1 MKNITN
7 QSVKED
13 INVII
18 ELLCRYRD
26 AIWENQEGQ
35 PAHFDNQPE
44 IVRLAMVDVRTGL
57 CIALE
62 AMKNLEML
70 RYLKTRKITP
80 IKIKNYEDSKMH

>member
-18 ELLCRYRD
+18 NLLCRYKD

-35 PAHFDNQPE
+35 PAHFDNQPK
-44 IVRLAMVDVRTGL
+44 IVKLAMADVRTGQ
-57 CIALE
+57 
-62 AMKNLEML
+62 
-70 RYLKTRKITP
+70 
-80 IKIKNYEDSKMH
+80 

>member
-35 PAHFDNQPE
+35 PAHFDNQPT
-44 IVRLAMVDVRTGL
+44 IVKLAMADVRTGL
-57 CIALE
+57 CIAFE
-62 AMKNLEML
+62 AMTKLKEIKVLEDDNP
-70 RYLKTRKITP
+70 YK
-80 IKIKNYEDSKMH
+80 E

>member
-7 QSVKED
+7 KSVKED

-26 AIWENQEGQ
+26 AIWEKQEGQ
-35 PAHFDNQPE
+35 PAHFDNQPK
-44 IVRLAMVDVRTGL
+44 IVKLAMVDVRTGL

-62 AMKNLEML
+62 AMKKL
-70 RYLKTRKITP
+70 RDVEIIEEK
-80 IKIKNYEDSKMH
+80 

>member
-7 QSVKED
+7 KSIKED

-18 ELLCRYRD
+18 NLLCRYRD

-35 PAHFDNQPE
+35 PAHFDNQPK
-44 IVRLAMVDVRTGL
+44 IVKLAMVDVRTGL

-62 AMKNLEML
+62 AMKKL
-70 RYLKTRKITP
+70 RDIEVFEDEEDNK
-80 IKIKNYEDSKMH
+80 IKI

>member
-18 ELLCRYRD
+18 ELVCRYRD

-35 PAHFDNQPE
+35 PAHFDNQPK
-44 IVRLAMVDVRTGL
+44 IVKLAMADVRTGL

-62 AMKNLEML
+62 AMTKLREIKVLEDDNP
-70 RYLKTRKITP
+70 YK
-80 IKIKNYEDSKMH
+80 E

>member
-7 QSVKED
+7 KSIKED

-18 ELLCRYRD
+18 ELFCRYRD

-35 PAHFDNQPE
+35 PAHFDNQHK
-44 IVRLAMVDVRTGL
+44 IVKLAMADVRTGL

-62 AMKNLEML
+62 AMKKLRDVEVLEDE
-70 RYLKTRKITP
+70 
-80 IKIKNYEDSKMH
+80 EDNNPYKY

>member
-7 QSVKED
+7 KSIKED
-13 INVII
+13 INVIC

-35 PAHFDNQPE
+35 PAHFDNQPK
-44 IVRLAMVDVRTGL
+44 IVKLAMTDVRTGL

-62 AMKNLEML
+62 AMKKL
-70 RYLKTRKITP
+70 REVEVFEDEEDNK
-80 IKIKNYEDSKMH
+80 IKI